1 MTSSKTH
8 SILSI
13 DFGER
18 YLGFAIK
25 LKDESTIF
33 PLDVLDTTEHE
44 LFDYLRKHIEK
55 YDPDNSSLVI
65 KEKPK
70 TDFYDSSAK
79 NQPANEKEM
88 YFYHS
93 WHGQHDYDHP
103 IVVRPRKCLWDKIR
117 GYPLRACMR
126 ALKIQSERDS
136 CVHVT
141 EEHMK
146 KTTNLVE
153 H

>member
-33 PLDVLDTTEHE
+33 PLEVLDTTEHD

-55 YDPDNSSLVI
+55 YDPEVI
-65 KEKPK
+65 
-70 TDFYDSSAK
+70 
-79 NQPANEKEM
+79 
-88 YFYHS
+88 
-93 WHGQHDYDHP
+93 
-103 IVVRPRKCLWDKIR
+103 IV
-117 GYPLRACMR
+117 GYPLGLSGNESRMSKEVDKFVDLLKARFPVNIMKIDER
-126 ALKIQSERDS
+126 FSSKINTSQSKERQDSIAALNILDTYLK
-136 CVHVT
+136 
-141 EEHMK
+141 
-146 KTTNLVE
+146 NG
-153 H
+153 